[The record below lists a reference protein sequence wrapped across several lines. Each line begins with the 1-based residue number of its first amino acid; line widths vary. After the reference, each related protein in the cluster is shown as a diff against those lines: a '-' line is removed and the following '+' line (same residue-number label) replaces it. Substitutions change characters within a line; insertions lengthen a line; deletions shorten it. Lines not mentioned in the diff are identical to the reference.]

1 MAEPSVLPVTP
12 VPSVPLVPAVEPET
26 PRSTPPGPR
35 WADERGNAV
44 VEFVVLAVVLLI
56 PCLYLVLTL
65 GAVQSAVFAADVLA
79 RDTARIH
86 ATEPDPDVAAQ
97 RSRQLAVDVL
107 ADYGIDADP
116 DAVVTLRCSAN
127 PCATPGQDVQAEA
140 SIPVQ
145 IPGLGPML
153 GGAGPVRVGASHLAQ
168 VDQYRDVSAGS
179 ATVTGDRP

>member
-1 MAEPSVLPVTP
+1 MGQPSSPVHVLKRRGT
-12 VPSVPLVPAVEPET
+12 
-26 PRSTPPGPR
+26 GPIRKR
-35 WADERGNAV
+35 WGDERGNAI

-79 RDTARIH
+79 RDAARIH

-97 RSRQLAVDVL
+97 RARRLAADVL
-107 ADYGIDADP
+107 ADYGIDAEP
-116 DAVVTLRCSAN
+116 DAVVSIRCSAS
-127 PCATPGQDVQAEA
+127 PCATPGQSVRAEV

-168 VDQYRDVSAGS
+168 VDQYRDVSATS
-179 ATVTGDRP
+179 AAEAGDRP